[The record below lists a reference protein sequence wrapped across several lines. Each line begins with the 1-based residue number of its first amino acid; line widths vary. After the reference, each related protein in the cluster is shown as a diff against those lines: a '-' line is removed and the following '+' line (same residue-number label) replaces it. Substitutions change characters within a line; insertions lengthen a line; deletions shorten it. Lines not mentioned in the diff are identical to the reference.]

1 MLSVAES
8 APTCII
14 AHARA
19 ATNLPIKT
27 TYCNLIAGRIIQ
39 VIASKDHLYIK
50 TIFGCPEGGHIRQV
64 PLYQNVNDVASS
76 KLYVTTYLM
85 QFQLV

>member
-1 MLSVAES
+1 MTESARCACFSVAES

-27 TYCNLIAGRIIQ
+27 TYCNSIAGRIIQ
-39 VIASKDHLYIK
+39 VAASKDHLYIK

-64 PLYQNVNDVASS
+64 SLYQEEGAD
-76 KLYVTTYLM
+76 
-85 QFQLV
+85 

>member
-27 TYCNLIAGRIIQ
+27 TYCNLIAGHIIQ
-39 VIASKDHLYIK
+39 VTASKDHLYIK

-64 PLYQNVNDVASS
+64 PL
-76 KLYVTTYLM
+76 
-85 QFQLV
+85 